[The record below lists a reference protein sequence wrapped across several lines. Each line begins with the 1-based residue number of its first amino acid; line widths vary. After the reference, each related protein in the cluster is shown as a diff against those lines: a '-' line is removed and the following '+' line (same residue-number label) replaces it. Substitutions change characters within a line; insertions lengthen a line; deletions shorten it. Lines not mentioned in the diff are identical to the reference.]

1 MLIAKNKPMKGHSV
15 CSMLTKNNVIVLMYV
30 DKKAIVQNSESSTKK
45 NPYAIKYNL
54 GTSIEVI
61 NSRKVDEALEPFQ
74 KSGQVPS
81 FQTCWILLFFLF
93 CFVFFL
99 ERKK

>member
-45 NPYAIKYNL
+45 NRTLSNI
-54 GTSIEVI
+54 
-61 NSRKVDEALEPFQ
+61 
-74 KSGQVPS
+74 
-81 FQTCWILLFFLF
+81 ILAHQLKL
-93 CFVFFL
+93 
-99 ERKK
+99 